1 MLDSLFSEEPNDWGL
16 RGDPYLWQELRNYFK
31 HESEPETEAAFEAA
45 LRKGF
50 EVLTGASPAPGKEIF
65 VEKFSH
71 GGMSS
76 GFVCCDFW
84 LRKGFPF
91 LLEAFRQH
99 KDLKL
104 T

>member
-1 MLDSLFSEEPNDWGL
+1 MLDYLLSKEPNNWDL
-16 RGDPYLWQELRNYFK
+16 RGDPYLWQELRNYLK
-31 HESEPETEAAFEAA
+31 HESEPETEAELEAV
-45 LRKGF
+45 LIKGF
-50 EVLTGASPAPGKEIF
+50 EIFTGASPATGKEIF

-71 GGMSS
+71 GGTSS

-99 KDLKL
+99 KNLKL